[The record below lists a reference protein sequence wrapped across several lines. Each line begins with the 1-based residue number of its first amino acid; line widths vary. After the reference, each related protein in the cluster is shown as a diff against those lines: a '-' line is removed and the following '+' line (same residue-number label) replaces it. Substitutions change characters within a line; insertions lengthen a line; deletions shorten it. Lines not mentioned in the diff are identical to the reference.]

1 MLSSTRKDEKP
12 VVIENIIYTITN
24 GAVTPEMVHDFFA
37 GYGRL
42 FGPALDAI
50 NQWLNT
56 NHPPR

>member
-1 MLSSTRKDEKP
+1 M
-12 VVIENIIYTITN
+12 VIENIIYTITN